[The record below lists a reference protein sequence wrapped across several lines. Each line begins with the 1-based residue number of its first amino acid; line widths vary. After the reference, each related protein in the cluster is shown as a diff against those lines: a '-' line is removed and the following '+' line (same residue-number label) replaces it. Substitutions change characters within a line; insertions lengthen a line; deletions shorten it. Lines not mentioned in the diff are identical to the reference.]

1 MNRSVDLL
9 TKAEALAG
17 QLVAWRRDIHQH
29 PELSFQEHRTA
40 RLVAETLEGFGIE
53 TQTGVGRTGVVGI
66 LGEGSPVI
74 GIRADMDALPI
85 LEENPNDYRSQTPGA
100 MHACGHDAHTA
111 MLLGV
116 ARLLSEMPDRPPGQ
130 IRFFFQPSEEA
141 SDNEGKSGAVRMI
154 EDGALEGVDR
164 VIALHVGSDMPA
176 NQIMVDSGFITA
188 SEDSFEVS
196 ILGTGGHG
204 AYPHQTVDPTFILP
218 QVLNAIH
225 GIRARKVD
233 PTKAAAISIGSI
245 HAGAVSNVIPAVV
258 EITGTMRSFDDS
270 VREQL
275 KLELVKALEI
285 AKAMGGDYRVRIRPG
300 YISTYN
306 DPTVVDEI
314 RQSAEAMKGEGVFLK
329 PEASMGAEDF
339 SYMTRAAPGA
349 MFMLGAAVGDFS
361 RPHHTPVFDIDE
373 RVLPL
378 GAAVLADTTC
388 RLLESAAAK

>member
-1 MNRSVDLL
+1 
-9 TKAEALAG
+9 
-17 QLVAWRRDIHQH
+17 
-29 PELSFQEHRTA
+29 
-40 RLVAETLEGFGIE
+40 
-53 TQTGVGRTGVVGI
+53 
-66 LGEGSPVI
+66 
-74 GIRADMDALPI
+74 
-85 LEENPNDYRSQTPGA
+85 
-100 MHACGHDAHTA
+100 
-111 MLLGV
+111 
-116 ARLLSEMPDRPPGQ
+116 
-130 IRFFFQPSEEA
+130 
-141 SDNEGKSGAVRMI
+141 
-154 EDGALEGVDR
+154 
-164 VIALHVGSDMPA
+164 MPA